1 MRKLNFLSIE
11 YFLKVAETLNFTVAA
26 RELYISQPALSK
38 QIRQLEEELGLKLL
52 KRDTKQAELT
62 EGGKIL
68 YREWRDMMTRSEKA
82 IGAAKNAEEKQTK
95 KIRLGIV
102 EFGGVIDT
110 IAPVVERF
118 TEADNNIE
126 VIYEVHG
133 FNQLRKMLDSDE
145 VDLIFS
151 LNTEVPVEKRNIYTQ
166 TIYNMELCIIVPP
179 KNRFYKSEKLKV
191 SDLKDETIYIFS
203 DKYSDA
209 GRKSIMAHFSKEGVA
224 IHRLK
229 EFPNIR
235 SMETGLIN
243 GDGVTIGYRSFF
255 EQTDKFHF
263 FPIKDEIGLHQLVA
277 AWKVEKEKQ
286 VHELLQFCSEQKIS
300 PPHVGSENMCNTEY
314 C

>member
-38 QIRQLEEELGLKLL
+38 QIRLLEEELGIKLF
-52 KRDTKQAELT
+52 KRDTKQVELT
-62 EGGKIL
+62 EGGRIL
-68 YREWRDMMTRSEKA
+68 YREWADMMRRSEKA
-82 IGAAKNAEEKQTK
+82 IGAAKSVEEKQTR
-95 KIRLGIV
+95 KIRVGIV

-110 IAPVVERF
+110 ISPVMELF
-118 TEADNNIE
+118 TQEDNHME

-133 FNQLRKMLDSDE
+133 FSQLRRMLDDGE

-151 LNTEVPVEKRNIYTQ
+151 LNTEVPAEKRNIYTQ
-166 TIYNMELCIIVPP
+166 VIYDMELCIVIPW
-179 KNRFYKSEKLKV
+179 KNRFYHSEKLTV
-191 SDLKDETIYIFS
+191 QDLKDETIYLFS

-209 GRKSIMAHFSKEGVA
+209 GRRSIMAHFAKEGVA
-224 IHRLK
+224 IHKIK

-235 SMETGLIN
+235 SMEIGLIN

-255 EQTDKFHF
+255 EQNDKLKF

-277 AWKVEKEKQ
+277 AWKVENEKQ
-286 VHELLQFCSEQKIS
+286 VHELLKFCSEKKIQPS
-300 PPHVGSENMCNTEY
+300 CRKQD
-314 C
+314 